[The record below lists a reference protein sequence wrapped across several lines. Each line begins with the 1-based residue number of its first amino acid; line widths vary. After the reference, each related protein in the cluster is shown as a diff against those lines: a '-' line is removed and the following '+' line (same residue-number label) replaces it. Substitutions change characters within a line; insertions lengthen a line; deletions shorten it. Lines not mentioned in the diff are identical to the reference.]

1 VHELP
6 QSAIFSYMFPEYSV
20 LLGMKVS
27 GFTRTQTNNNGH
39 IIMKPIPFSKM
50 SGSGNDF
57 IIIDNRN
64 RVVDEIE
71 LEGFIRSVCRRKMS
85 VGADG
90 LILIE
95 SSDNAD
101 FSWRFYNSDG
111 SRAEMCGNG
120 ARCAARFAYINGIA
134 GENLT
139 FETDAG
145 IVHGQVK
152 SGRAKVKM
160 PDPTN
165 LHLEHAI
172 DLKNGPLTV
181 SSINTGVPHVVI
193 VKDDLEDIDVFGL
206 GREIRNHE
214 AFAPAG
220 TNVNF
225 ICRQR
230 EGQLAIRTYERGVE
244 DETLACGTGS
254 IASAL
259 ITACHLNWPSP
270 INLVTRGGESL
281 TIHFKQNQGAFSD
294 VYLEGDARLIYKAQ
308 LGEEAWKR

>member
-1 VHELP
+1 
-6 QSAIFSYMFPEYSV
+6 M
-20 LLGMKVS
+20 
-27 GFTRTQTNNNGH
+27 N
-39 IIMKPIPFSKM
+39 PITFSKM

-64 RVVDEIE
+64 QCIDGIDMPQ
-71 LEGFIRSVCRRKMS
+71 FITSVCRRKMS

-95 SSDNAD
+95 PSDKAD
-101 FSWRFYNSDG
+101 FRWRFYNSDG

-120 ARCAARFAYINGIA
+120 ARCATRFAYVNGIA
-134 GENLT
+134 GESLT

-145 IVHGQVK
+145 IVNGQIDAD
-152 SGRAKVKM
+152 RAKVKM
-160 PDPTN
+160 PDP
-165 LHLEHAI
+165 A
-172 DLKNGPLTV
+172 DLRLDYSIELAMGPLVV
-181 SSINTGVPHVVI
+181 SSVNTGVPHVVI
-193 VKDDLEDIDVFGL
+193 MQDAVEAVDVFGL

-225 ICRQR
+225 ICRQGPGR
-230 EGQLAIRTYERGVE
+230 LAIRTYERGVE

-259 ITACHLNWPSP
+259 VCAIKLNWTSP
-270 INLVTRGGESL
+270 ISLLTRSKEFL
-281 TIHFKQNQGAFSD
+281 TIHFAENGGTFSD
-294 VYLEGDARLIYKAQ
+294 VYLEGDARIIYTAQ
-308 LGEEAWKR
+308 LGEEAWM

>member
-1 VHELP
+1 
-6 QSAIFSYMFPEYSV
+6 
-20 LLGMKVS
+20 
-27 GFTRTQTNNNGH
+27 
-39 IIMKPIPFSKM
+39 MKPITFSKM

-57 IIIDNRN
+57 ILIDNRSQKI
-64 RVVDEIE
+64 DGID
-71 LEGFIRSVCRRKMS
+71 LSKFITSVCRRKMS

-95 SSDNAD
+95 SSDKAD

-120 ARCAARFAYINGIA
+120 ARCAARFAYVNGIA

-145 IVHGQVK
+145 IVSGQVNADR
-152 SGRAKVKM
+152 SKVKM
-160 PDPTN
+160 PDPT
-165 LHLEHAI
+165 
-172 DLKNGPLTV
+172 DLRLDYSIRLANGPLTV
-181 SSINTGVPHVVI
+181 NSINTGVPHVVI
-193 VKDDLEDIDVFGL
+193 MQDAIEAVDVFGL

-214 AFAPAG
+214 TFAPAG

-225 ICRQR
+225 ICQQ
-230 EGQLAIRTYERGVE
+230 GPAKLAIRTYERGVE

-259 ITACHLNWPSP
+259 ISSIKLNWTSP
-270 INLVTRGGESL
+270 INLLTRSGESL
-281 TIHFKQNQGAFSD
+281 TIHFTESSGIFND
-294 VYLEGDARLIYKAQ
+294 VYLEGDARIIYTAQ
-308 LGEEAWKR
+308 LGEDAWNS

>member
-1 VHELP
+1 
-6 QSAIFSYMFPEYSV
+6 
-20 LLGMKVS
+20 
-27 GFTRTQTNNNGH
+27 
-39 IIMKPIPFSKM
+39 MKPITFYKM

-64 RVVDEIE
+64 RIVDDAE
-71 LEGFIRSVCRRKMS
+71 LPKFIRSVCRRKMS

-95 SSDNAD
+95 SSDKAD
-101 FSWRFYNSDG
+101 FRWRFYNSDG

-120 ARCAARFAYINGIA
+120 ARCAARFAFVNGIA
-134 GENLT
+134 KESLS

-145 IVHGQVK
+145 IVTGQVK
-152 SGRAKVKM
+152 DDRAKVKM
-160 PDPTN
+160 PDPMD
-165 LHLEHAI
+165 LRLDYAI

-193 VKDDLEDIDVFGL
+193 MGDALEDIDVFNL
-206 GREIRNHE
+206 GREIRNHK

-225 ICRQR
+225 ICRQTQ
-230 EGQLAIRTYERGVE
+230 GKLAIRTYERGVE

-259 ITACHLNWPSP
+259 VSSCKLNWKSP
-270 INLVTRGGESL
+270 INLLTRSGETL
-281 TIHFKQNQGAFSD
+281 TIHFNKNDNVFNS
-294 VYLEGDARLIYKAQ
+294 VYLEGDARIIYTAQ
-308 LGEEAWKR
+308 LGGDAWRS

>member
-1 VHELP
+1 
-6 QSAIFSYMFPEYSV
+6 
-20 LLGMKVS
+20 
-27 GFTRTQTNNNGH
+27 
-39 IIMKPIPFSKM
+39 M

-57 IIIDNRN
+57 IIIDNRD
-64 RVVDEIE
+64 RVVDEID
-71 LEGFIRSVCRRKMS
+71 LPGFIRSVCRRKMS

-95 SSDNAD
+95 PSDTAD
-101 FSWRFYNSDG
+101 FRWRFYNSDG

-120 ARCAARFAYINGIA
+120 ARCAARFAYINGIT

-152 SGRAKVKM
+152 AGRSKVKM

-165 LHLEHAI
+165 LRLEYAI
-172 DLKNGPLTV
+172 YLKNGSLTV

-193 VKDDLEDIDVFGL
+193 VKDELEDIDVFGL

-225 ICRQR
+225 ICRQGQ
-230 EGQLAIRTYERGVE
+230 GQLAIRTYERGVE

-259 ITACHLNWPSP
+259 ITARQLNWPSP
-270 INLVTRGGESL
+270 INLLTRSGESL
-281 TIHFKQNQGAFSD
+281 TIHFKQKQGGFSD
-294 VYLEGDARLIYKAQ
+294 VYLEGDARLIYTAQ
-308 LGEEAWKR
+308 LGEDAWKS